1 MILAITVL
9 FLQVPAVPHGVSSAV
24 LRRTD
29 PPRAAVEASFRENQS
44 RRRFGGVQLL
54 PSTRHGVVE
63 PVPFR
68 NDLAQ
73 FGVHPSAVPVLAAVA
88 SAEIGPSLPRATMG
102 ATTAFPIPSA
112 FVPPGGFIAKPPEPP
127 NSRRYWIALG
137 IAQHSAATF
146 DAWSTRHVLAQGGR
160 AEADP
165 FLKPFAHSNM
175 LYGAIQAGPAMLDYL
190 SRRMLKSNNRW
201 MHRLWWVP
209 QSAATVGFL
218 FSGAHNLAN

>member
-9 FLQVPAVPHGVSSAV
+9 FLQVPAVPRGVSAAV
-24 LRRTD
+24 LRKTD
-29 PPRAAVEASFRENQS
+29 PPRAEAAHSFRENES
-44 RRRFGGVQLL
+44 RRRFDGVQLL

-63 PVPFR
+63 PVPLKFVP
-68 NDLAQ
+68 AP
-73 FGVHPSAVPVLAAVA
+73 FGVHPSAVPVLAVA

-102 ATTAFPIPSA
+102 ATTAFPTPSA
-112 FVPPGGFIAKPPEPP
+112 FVPPGGFIARPPEPP
-127 NSRRYWIALG
+127 KSRRYWIALG

-175 LYGAIQAGPAMLDYL
+175 LYGAIQAGPAMLDYF

>member
-9 FLQVPAVPHGVSSAV
+9 FLQVPAVPHGVSSV
-24 LRRTD
+24 LRETD
-29 PPRAAVEASFRENQS
+29 PPRVAVEASFRESES
-44 RRRFGGVQLL
+44 RRRFDGVQLL

-63 PVPFR
+63 PVPLN
-68 NDLAQ
+68 NDRAP
-73 FGVHPSAVPVLAAVA
+73 FGVRPTAAPLLAVA

-102 ATTAFPIPSA
+102 ATTAFPTPSA
-112 FVPPGGFIAKPPEPP
+112 FVPPGGFIAKPPELP

-146 DAWSTRHVLAQGGR
+146 DAWSTRHVLAQRGR

-175 LYGAIQAGPAMLDYL
+175 LYGAIQAGPALLDYF